1 MKLKPRRSNP
11 KVAELKDL
19 KVFAGLGR
27 KQLEA
32 MAYNLDE
39 AALKKGER
47 IMYEGRYNDTF
58 WIILEGEV
66 DLTIGGRVHETL
78 LRGDI
83 FGLPSMFTGR
93 TAMADGVARTEVRT
107 LVASH
112 AQFNSLVADP
122 EVEIRF
128 KAAMFDRL
136 RDEVYQL
143 THSAPAKP
151 PKAARNSQTS
161 KKTSPKK
168 PS

>member
-1 MKLKPRRSNP
+1 MKMKRGSNA
-11 KVAELKDL
+11 KLAELKDL

-32 MAYNLDE
+32 LAFNLDE
-39 AALKKGER
+39 ATLSAGER
-47 IMYEGRYNDTF
+47 VMFEGRYNDTF

-66 DLTIGGRVHETL
+66 DLTVGGRIHETL
-78 LRGDI
+78 GRGDI

-93 TAMADGVARTEVRT
+93 TAMADAVAQSEVRA

-112 AQFNSLVADP
+112 AQFNGLLADP

-143 THSAPAKP
+143 THTTAPAKP
-151 PKAARNSQTS
+151 TKSTRPQKATPR
-161 KKTSPKK
+161 KK
-168 PS
+168 PA